1 MFLVPIGPEHTWK
14 PSRSFHLTAWSQGG
28 LCLEGI
34 FCRPIC
40 RPVGSIGEHVMQF
53 VCIGLLSDTSPSSLI
68 NLSVNSSISSILSS
82 ILSSIRCY
90 FIIYKI
96 HHIKSGRLGRA
107 RDAGSWREPTRILTL
122 SRQFWIRLAIATA
135 ECSVAPSIR
144 LQLLSISLQ

>member
-1 MFLVPIGPEHTWK
+1 MKTSARMPYSSSRGWERAILYHTK
-14 PSRSFHLTAWSQGG
+14 SIAPYFAVFQNDCGG
-28 LCLEGI
+28 ERRMTCIYVREEI
-34 FCRPIC
+34 CRPIC
-40 RPVGSIGEHVMQF
+40 RPVGSIGEHVIRF

-122 SRQFWIRLAIATA
+122 SRQF
-135 ECSVAPSIR
+135 
-144 LQLLSISLQ
+144 